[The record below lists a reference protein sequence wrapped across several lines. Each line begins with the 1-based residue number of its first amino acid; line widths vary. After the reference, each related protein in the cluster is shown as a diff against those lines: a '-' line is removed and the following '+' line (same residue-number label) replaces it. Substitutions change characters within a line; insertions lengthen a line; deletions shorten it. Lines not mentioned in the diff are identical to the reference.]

1 MWRFAWARGVCECVG
16 RAERARGG
24 GGDVAPTALSPHILL
39 PTSHDTNRNI
49 HSPLSTIH
57 HHHVQVYLNGEK
69 LPVKAF
75 ADYCDLYLGPKDAT
89 GVPRVYERVND
100 R

>member
-1 MWRFAWARGVCECVG
+1 MFASVWEGQSG
-16 RAERARGG
+16 RGG
-24 GGDVAPTALSPHILL
+24 GDEAATALSPHILL